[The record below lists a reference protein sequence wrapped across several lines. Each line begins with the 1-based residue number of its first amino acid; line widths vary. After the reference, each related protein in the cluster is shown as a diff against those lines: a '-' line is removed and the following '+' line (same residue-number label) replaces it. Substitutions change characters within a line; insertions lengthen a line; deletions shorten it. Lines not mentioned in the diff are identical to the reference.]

1 MAERERVIVD
11 EDGRVLEER
20 RYPDRERRGS
30 MSRILLILLVIVA
43 LVVVGW
49 FLLGGSVDI
58 DTEGDV
64 EVPEVDVDVNNP
76 DVDVDSEEAP
86 PASAEAG

>member
-1 MAERERVIVD
+1 MAERVIVD

-20 RYPDRERRGS
+20 RYPDRGRRGS
-30 MSRILLILLVIVA
+30 ASKILLILVVIVA

-86 PASAEAG
+86 PASADAG